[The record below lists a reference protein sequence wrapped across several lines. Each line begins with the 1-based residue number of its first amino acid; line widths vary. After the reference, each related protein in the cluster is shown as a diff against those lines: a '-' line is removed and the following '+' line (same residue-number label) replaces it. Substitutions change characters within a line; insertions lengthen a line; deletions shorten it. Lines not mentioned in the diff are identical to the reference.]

1 MIMQRRDLD
10 PVRPQHAQD
19 RIDLVCDKYEI
30 AGDGGSAVPGWL
42 KVDRGR
48 RAHRRRSLHIAVHQP
63 LGARKA
69 VLEDATGPL
78 ALTAHQLVERGYIE
92 VEPRCA
98 SIGKIH
104 V

>member
-69 VLEDATGPL
+69 VLEEDRKSTRRTPVTNA
-78 ALTAHQLVERGYIE
+78 QLVCRLLLEKQKNYHRT
-92 VEPRCA
+92 
-98 SIGKIH
+98 K
-104 V
+104 

>member
-48 RAHRRRSLHIAVHQP
+48 RAHRRRRLHIAVHQP
-63 LGARKA
+63 LGARTA
-69 VLEDATGPL
+69 VLVYATGRL
-78 ALTAHQLVERGYIE
+78 ALTAHPPVARGHTT

-98 SIGKIH
+98 RAVPIT
-104 V
+104 